1 LSIDWS
7 VYPNSVVE
15 YKGTKYFLVDNRAA
29 GKRFLAIN
37 GDTKGFEGIPDQEGT
52 LLSPLTPANAQALRN
67 RLPWLRPVPLGLNIS
82 AGFGDR
88 LGLATPG
95 HVRAVRPTGIA
106 PIFAQQSIRENA
118 RTGRSAQ
125 EVLDDAMW
133 GAFQEG
139 WHDKWGADADHLKLP
154 SDIDAC
160 VAAGYTFYTI
170 DPGAYV
176 DNRAETSNLGEL
188 RELAEK
194 LPTNLQPHSTRLMGK
209 TFDIEGLSIHF
220 DEATLLKAAVKY
232 GLALAHVTAMY
243 QHLAHAAG
251 QTPFEFE
258 VSVDETEQPTTHAQ
272 HIYIASEL
280 RRLGVKWVSLA
291 PHFQG
296 RFEKGVDYIGDLA
309 AFEADLA
316 KHAAIAKLLGPYK
329 LSLHSGSDKFSI
341 YPAVMRHTCGLVHLK
356 TAGTSYLEALRTI
369 AELDV
374 DLFRE
379 IYEFS
384 REHYNTDKTSYHVSA
399 KLENAP
405 LPKAVDY
412 WPELLDQFDAREI
425 LHVTFGSVLTETT
438 AFGKRRFYNR
448 IMTLLRENC
457 EAYTANLERH
467 FARHLKP
474 LMLNGS

>member
-1 LSIDWS
+1 MDWYIYPKSI
-7 VYPNSVVE
+7 VE
-15 YKGTKYFLVDNRAA
+15 NKGTKYFLVKNRAS
-29 GKRFLAIN
+29 GYRFLAIN
-37 GDTKGFEGIPDQEGT
+37 GDTKGFEGIPDQEGI

-67 RLPWLRPVPLGLNIS
+67 RLPWLQPVPLGLNIS

-118 RTGRSAQ
+118 RTGRSPQ
-125 EVLDDAMW
+125 EVIDDAMW
-133 GAFQEG
+133 GVFQEG
-139 WHDKWGADADHLKLP
+139 WREKWGADADHLKLP

-160 VAAGYTFYTI
+160 LAAGYTFYTI
-170 DPGAYV
+170 DPGVYV
-176 DNRAETSNLGEL
+176 DNRAETANLIEL

-194 LPTNLQPHSTRLMGK
+194 LPTNLQLHSTGLMMK
-209 TFDIEGLSIHF
+209 TFDIEGFSIHF
-220 DEATLLKAAVKY
+220 DETTLLKAVVKY
-232 GLALAHVTAMY
+232 GQALEHVVAMY
-243 QHLAHAAG
+243 QHLVYAAG

-272 HIYIASEL
+272 HIYIANEL

-291 PHFQG
+291 PRFIG
-296 RFEKGVDYIGDLA
+296 RFEKGVDYIGDLD

-316 KHAAIAKLLGPYK
+316 RHAAIARQLGPYK

-341 YPAVMRHTCGLVHLK
+341 YPTVMRHTCGRVHLK

-384 REHYNTDKTSYHVSA
+384 CEHYYTDKTSYHVSA
-399 KLENAP
+399 KLENTP
-405 LPKAVDY
+405 LSNMVTH
-412 WPELLDQFDAREI
+412 WPDLLDHFDAREI

-438 AFGKRRFYNR
+438 ANGERHFYNR
-448 IMTLLRENC
+448 IMTLLRENS
-457 EAYTANLERH
+457 EAYTVNLQKH
-467 FARHLKP
+467 FVKHLKP
-474 LMLNGS
+474 FMVRGP